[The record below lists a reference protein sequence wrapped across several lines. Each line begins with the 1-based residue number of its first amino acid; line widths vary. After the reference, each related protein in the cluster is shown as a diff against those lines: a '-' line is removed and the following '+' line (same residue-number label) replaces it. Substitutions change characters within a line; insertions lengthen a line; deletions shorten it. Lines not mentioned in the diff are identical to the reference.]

1 MKKIICLF
9 PGQGSQYVGM
19 GKSFLESDI
28 TDKIFKEAE
37 ESLGFSIK
45 NIMLEGPEE
54 KLKETQYTQ
63 PAILTH
69 SWIIYN
75 QLKKMLSDKGLKID
89 CVLGHSVGEY
99 SALTAAETLSFKDA
113 VKAVNLRGKFMQEAT
128 PIGTGAMYAILK
140 VPMETIEKG
149 CTAVS
154 TKNSVVMPAN
164 INSSNQVVVS
174 GHKEACENFVSWL
187 KENYQE
193 SFKAVPL
200 QVSAPFHSSLMKP
213 AEEKL
218 ATFFNEISFDE
229 NQYSYVDN
237 LTAKLNDKNTSPD
250 LIREKLIGQVSG
262 TVKWEESLKLF
273 KPEECLFLE
282 VGPGKTLMG
291 IARSIDRKYKV
302 TPLDIENMDEKLGE
316 IL

>member
-1 MKKIICLF
+1 
-9 PGQGSQYVGM
+9 
-19 GKSFLESDI
+19 
-28 TDKIFKEAE
+28 
-37 ESLGFSIK
+37 
-45 NIMLEGPEE
+45 
-54 KLKETQYTQ
+54 
-63 PAILTH
+63 
-69 SWIIYN
+69 
-75 QLKKMLSDKGLKID
+75 
-89 CVLGHSVGEY
+89 
-99 SALTAAETLSFKDA
+99 
-113 VKAVNLRGKFMQEAT
+113 MQEAVA
-128 PIGTGAMYAILK
+128 IGTGAMYAILK

-154 TKNSVVMPAN
+154 TNDSVVMPAN

-282 VGPGKTLMG
+282 VWPGKNVDG
-291 IARSIDRKYKV
+291 NCQKY
-302 TPLDIENMDEKLGE
+302 
-316 IL
+316 